1 MKRYEKRVFWGDEMR
16 YGTRTQYKRRWGPRG
31 HRPRCEVKLGYEYGY
46 LYCLLCPL
54 TGELFC
60 LFLPS
65 MEKRC
70 WERFV
75 SEFEKWLG
83 AQRGET
89 LLVVDGTGSHQSDV
103 LSAKSCLRLE
113 KLPAASPELN
123 PVERFFEALRRELSN
138 RIYESLEE
146 IEERLRELLEK
157 YWREPKLVKSLTGYP
172 YITTSFHS

>member
-1 MKRYEKRVFWGDEMR
+1 M
-16 YGTRTQYKRRWGPRG
+16 
-31 HRPRCEVKLGYEYGY
+31 GYEYGY

-60 LFLPS
+60 LYLPS

-70 WERFV
+70 WARFV
-75 SEFEKWLG
+75 AEFEKWLG
-83 AQRGET
+83 ESGGER
-89 LLVVDGTGSHQSDV
+89 LMVVDGAGSHQEDV
-103 LSAKSCLRLE
+103 LSGKSRLRQE

-146 IEERLRELLEK
+146 IEERLTELLQR
-157 YWREPKLVKSLTGYP
+157 YWGEPKLVKSLTGYP
-172 YITTSFHS
+172 YITTLFHS